1 LLPAFPVASY
11 QVDLGRAFPDFG
23 YRLVAE
29 TGGLP
34 ESRHS
39 RDSAR
44 APGQAAVFCSVSPTV
59 DLTTVDGS
67 SFTYAEHGSLS

>member
-1 LLPAFPVASY
+1 MVRG
-11 QVDLGRAFPDFG
+11 VDL
-23 YRLVAE
+23 RLVAE
-29 TGGLP
+29 IGGLP

-39 RDSAR
+39 RDGTR

-67 SFTYAEHGSLS
+67 SFTYGAPSNRQGTKGASP